1 MLKKFRDFSK
11 INETSE
17 FNNQRMGNDPGS
29 IAGGVDDPS
38 LSLNSYDK
46 HQSKI
51 QQGMSV
57 LNGLAMQASPSINGL
72 KGKLALEN
80 QNIDSVKILRIV
92 PKNLIKYDAYI
103 TFVIQNIEYWGMV
116 EDITS
121 RDAVLTSEVFNDQ
134 GLIQS
139 TEWIIRTK
147 GTIIKA
153 INEWMCPKEG
163 SYTLLIDDIKCNN
176 NATGEYTSIEKN
188 TVVEVIRSHDNTIL
202 ISVNNERFTLSGKN
216 YIYFNWWFS
225 PVD

>member
-1 MLKKFRDFSK
+1 MLKKFTEFNK

-29 IAGGVDDPS
+29 VAVGADNPS
-38 LSLNSYDK
+38 LSLNSFDK

-80 QNIDSVKILRIV
+80 QNIESVKILRIV
-92 PKNLIKYDAYI
+92 SKNSINYDAYI
-103 TFVIQNIEYWGMV
+103 TFVIQNIEYWGVV
-116 EDITS
+116 ENITS
-121 RDAVLTSEVFNDQ
+121 RDAILTSEAFNDQ

-147 GTIIKA
+147 GSLIKTVK
-153 INEWMCPKEG
+153 EWMNPKEG
-163 SYTLLIDDIKCNN
+163 TYTLLIDDIKCNN
-176 NATGEYTSIEKN
+176 TTTGHYTTIKKN
-188 TVVEVIRSHDNTIL
+188 TNVVLIRAHDNSIL
-202 ISVNNERFTLSGKN
+202 VSVDNERYTLTGKN
-216 YIYFNWWFS
+216 YVYFNWWFS
-225 PVD
+225 KNT